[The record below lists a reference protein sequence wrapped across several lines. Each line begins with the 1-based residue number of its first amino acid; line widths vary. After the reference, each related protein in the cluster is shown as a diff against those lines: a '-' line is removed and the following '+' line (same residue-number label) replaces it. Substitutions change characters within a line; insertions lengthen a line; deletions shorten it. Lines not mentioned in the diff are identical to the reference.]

1 MITDYGVKGLIGAG
15 LRASPTPM
23 SAAVEALARNVDS
36 QVPAGQ
42 SERLDFL
49 GAVPAFREWIASRQ
63 AKKVVQQ
70 FHTAVLKKFESTADI
85 PLDLIRNDKTGQVSE
100 IAGGL
105 VQRKRNWKDK
115 LIVDLLNNGAGTTQV
130 CFDGLS
136 FFNGSHTWN
145 GQSYNNSLTHAA
157 ATGTTPTANE
167 AADAICEAIQALYSF
182 VDDQGEPLNEGMTSL
197 TIVTNTTIG
206 NGVLQAV
213 KQSKLDTGS
222 GTKDNPVMGWTSA
235 NGLSI
240 NVIIT
245 PRYTTSAGMVMIN
258 SSPTACPLVF
268 IENSGEAMVTS
279 KAAGSDYEHDND
291 AWQYGV
297 KAVGVGAYGRFTDA
311 ILMTFT

>member
-15 LRASPTPM
+15 LRASPTPQ
-23 SAAVEALARNVDS
+23 SAMFEALVRNVDS

-85 PLDLIRNDKTGQVSE
+85 PLDLIRNDKTGQVAE

-105 VQRKRNWKDK
+105 VSRKRNWKDK
-115 LIVDLLNNGAGTTQV
+115 IIADLLVNGAGTTQV

-136 FFNGSHTWN
+136 FFNDSHSWN
-145 GQSYNNSLTHAA
+145 GQSYDNNLTHAA

-167 AADAICEAIQALYSF
+167 AADAICEAIQQLYSF
-182 VDDQGEPLNEGMTSL
+182 VDDQGEPINEGMSSL

-206 NGVLQAV
+206 NGILQAV
-213 KQSKLDTGS
+213 KQDKLDTGT
-222 GTKDNPVMGWTSA
+222 GTKDNPVKGWLGA
-235 NGLSI
+235 NGLDI
-240 NVIIT
+240 KVVIS
-245 PRYTTSAGMVMIN
+245 PRYSTSAAMVVLN
-258 SSPTACPLVF
+258 TSPSACPLVF
-268 IENSGEAMVTS
+268 IENNGEAMVTS